1 MVCKAV
7 IEQLEIVMIEIEY
20 AEADLETRRREEGRS
35 APDALDVHLV
45 RLRAAN
51 QAVHLAIE
59 ALAALP
65 TAQHALAPPPL

>member
-7 IEQLEIVMIEIEY
+7 IEQLEIVLIEIEY
-20 AEADLETRRREEGRS
+20 AEADLEASRQTNPR
-35 APDALDVHLV
+35 APTDDLAGHLV

-59 ALAALP
+59 ALAGVPAS
-65 TAQHALAPPPL
+65 QGNLAPPPL